1 MRKIFLPLLICA
13 LTANTAEAKIRWTT
27 GKDTECF
34 RSIDGSKQSTVQ
46 YYFCGHQTKSCGGL
60 RWIVTHKTPQWMV
73 EGDGKYVEKD
83 GAKWWCCDGTG
94 DENDGDTGIFKS
106 GDQWSTTEDVT
117 IEVEGGTCTYQKT
130 TNVCGKVESDNKCT
144 VPDTC
149 PRGKVLRNR
158 KCVDTCLNSQGYES
172 ATSNKCVNCSGD
184 DRGVDSTGVCV
195 VCKNGQNWN
204 GTKCEG
210 TVVATND
217 GCKSTEYKS
226 PLSEKCVSKSKN
238 VQYSS
243 DMMHECYGCSSDV
256 RFKNCLNIYRAAPD
270 ANKLTSTQEGT
281 LKACNVTKAQYAG
294 ADAQTMKSELVGKLP
309 VFAKLD
315 LPNSIINKKLTETA
329 AIKISDDELKKALEQ
344 QMQVADVVAVADQ
357 VMADDISTT
366 TKTTGTTATTGTSVA
381 TGTTS
386 IEDALKDIALPTAA
400 GTFVAPTKKL
410 DFSVSKMQA
419 M

>member
-34 RSIDGSKQSTVQ
+34 RSIDGAKQSTVQ
-46 YYFCGHQTKSCGGL
+46 YYFCGHQEKKSCGGL

-83 GAKWWCCDGTG
+83 GAKWWCCGGTG
-94 DENDGDTGIFKS
+94 GESSGTTGTFKS

-117 IEVEGGTCTYQKT
+117 IEVDGGTCTYQKT

-184 DRGVDSTGVCV
+184 DRGVDFTGVCV
-195 VCKNGQNWN
+195 VCKSGQKWN
-204 GTKCEG
+204 GIGCEG
-210 TVVATND
+210 TVVATSD
-217 GCKSTEYKS
+217 GCKSTEYMS
-226 PLSEKCVSKSKN
+226 PVSEKCVNKSKN
-238 VQYSS
+238 VQYSR

-270 ANKLTSTQEGT
+270 TKALTSAQKGT
-281 LKACNVTKAQYAG
+281 LKACNVTEKQYTE

-309 VFAKLD
+309 VFAKLN
-315 LPNSIINKKLTETA
+315 LNSDVISKKLADTTA
-329 AIKISDDELKKALEQ
+329 MKLDNVELIKSPQ
-344 QMQVADVVAVADQ
+344 QLQVADAIKGV
-357 VMADDISTT
+357 S
-366 TKTTGTTATTGTSVA
+366 
-381 TGTTS
+381 
-386 IEDALKDIALPTAA
+386 LPTAA
-400 GTFVAPTKKL
+400 GSFQMPQANFTATAL
-410 DFSVSKMQA
+410 QA

>member
-27 GKDTECF
+27 GRNTECF
-34 RSIDGSKQSTVQ
+34 RSIDGAKQSTVQ
-46 YYFCGHQTKSCGGL
+46 YYFCGHQEKSCYGL
-60 RWIVTHKTPQWMV
+60 RWIATHKTPQWMV

-83 GAKWWCCDGTG
+83 GAKWWCCGGTG
-94 DENDGDTGIFKS
+94 GEDNGSTGTFKS
-106 GDQWSTTEDVT
+106 GDQWSTTENVT
-117 IEVEGGTCTYQKT
+117 IEVGGGTCTYQKT

-184 DRGVDSTGVCV
+184 DRGVDFTGVCV
-195 VCKNGQNWN
+195 VCKSGQKWN
-204 GTKCEG
+204 GIGCEG
-210 TVVATND
+210 TVVATSD
-217 GCKSTEYKS
+217 GCKSTEYMS
-226 PLSEKCVSKSKN
+226 PVSGKCVNKSKN
-238 VQYSS
+238 VQYSR

-270 ANKLTSTQEGT
+270 TKALTSAQKGT
-281 LKACNVTKAQYAG
+281 LKACNVTEKQYTE

-309 VFAKLD
+309 VFAKLN
-315 LPNSIINKKLTETA
+315 LNSDVISKKLADTTA
-329 AIKISDDELKKALEQ
+329 MKLDNVELIKSPQQLQVSDAIKGVS
-344 QMQVADVVAVADQ
+344 
-357 VMADDISTT
+357 
-366 TKTTGTTATTGTSVA
+366 
-381 TGTTS
+381 
-386 IEDALKDIALPTAA
+386 LPTAA
-400 GTFVAPTKKL
+400 GSFQMPQANFTATAL
-410 DFSVSKMQA
+410 QA